1 MNVYNGKIIDLQNYR
16 LINGATVTLTNNDL
30 LAGGVT
36 SIYLEGTNTL
46 TLPAILD
53 DSTYID
59 LVVISGST
67 TVTNTIDGTANRVYS
82 TPKQITTLARTGS
95 EYSVTS
101 QVFTDKERVFN
112 SGIEFFFSTA
122 NSTIAQLASGAT
134 FTGVIEDIT
143 TYPALSLMAF
153 ADQDLTVTVR
163 QFIDAGGTKIAE
175 ENQYSLV
182 ANEKLY
188 TVTC

>member
-36 SIYLEGTNTL
+36 SIYLEGINTL

-67 TVTNTIDGTANRVYS
+67 TVTNTIDGTANRVY
-82 TPKQITTLARTGS
+82 
-95 EYSVTS
+95 
-101 QVFTDKERVFN
+101 
-112 SGIEFFFSTA
+112 
-122 NSTIAQLASGAT
+122 QL
-134 FTGVIEDIT
+134 
-143 TYPALSLMAF
+143 L
-153 ADQDLTVTVR
+153 
-163 QFIDAGGTKIAE
+163 
-175 ENQYSLV
+175 N
-182 ANEKLY
+182 KLLL
-188 TVTC
+188 